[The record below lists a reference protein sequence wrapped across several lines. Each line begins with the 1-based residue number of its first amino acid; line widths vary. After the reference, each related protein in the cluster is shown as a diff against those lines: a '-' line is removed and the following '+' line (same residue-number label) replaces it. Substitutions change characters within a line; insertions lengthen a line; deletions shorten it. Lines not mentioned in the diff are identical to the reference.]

1 MTDAETNAGDGAH
14 TVCERCDRESR
25 HLTKWLDP
33 DGSEHYVCWSCLQ
46 RTEKR
51 VNLSQR
57 WKRERRGDATAR

>member
-1 MTDAETNAGDGAH
+1 MSESESSVGAETAR
-14 TVCERCDRESR
+14 VCERCDRESR